1 MSELPRDPDQAGRIG
16 KRTWEIDDSDAEL
29 DLDNDSQPGRA
40 ADGFADGTDDDA
52 DAVSDRDDTDEDA
65 ALPTSYGHPRR
76 EPEDTEQDDD
86 PVADAP
92 VRPGRSAGSPVSAPR
107 PSGSPVSAPRPTRTQ
122 LPASTP
128 TGTPQPA
135 TGPAPRP
142 QQGTRPQ
149 PRVNPEQTPGVR
161 PPQPTE
167 HSAPLPEEQAQG
179 EVSAGD
185 LIQRLATNDD
195 GAKATHGW
203 RKAFGLG
210 PSAKE
215 RDEMRD
221 LADAKTVF
229 SRPVTIMIANPKGG
243 AGKTPTSLLLA
254 AAFGLARGG
263 GVVAWDNNE
272 LRGTMPD
279 RSESIHRR
287 NVRDLLAN
295 IDELRQP
302 YSQFTDL
309 AQFLNHQSQG
319 TFYTLGSA
327 SNSIEVVSKTDFE
340 LIHDIFSRYFQVIVV
355 DTGNNEAAPNWLAA
369 ARVADCLVVPTKW
382 RKDSLIPAAR
392 MLETLQT
399 VNPGLLER
407 TVIAATNGPA
417 DSRAEVKANGAGW
430 FGSSH
435 PIVEIPVDPHIAD
448 GGVIKHSGLK
458 PATQRAALRLAAEV
472 SRRLI
477 QVASKE

>member
-1 MSELPRDPDQAGRIG
+1 
-16 KRTWEIDDSDAEL
+16 
-29 DLDNDSQPGRA
+29 
-40 ADGFADGTDDDA
+40 
-52 DAVSDRDDTDEDA
+52 
-65 ALPTSYGHPRR
+65 
-76 EPEDTEQDDD
+76 
-86 PVADAP
+86 
-92 VRPGRSAGSPVSAPR
+92 
-107 PSGSPVSAPRPTRTQ
+107 
-122 LPASTP
+122 
-128 TGTPQPA
+128 
-135 TGPAPRP
+135 
-142 QQGTRPQ
+142 
-149 PRVNPEQTPGVR
+149 
-161 PPQPTE
+161 
-167 HSAPLPEEQAQG
+167 
-179 EVSAGD
+179 
-185 LIQRLATNDD
+185 
-195 GAKATHGW
+195 
-203 RKAFGLG
+203 
-210 PSAKE
+210 
-215 RDEMRD
+215 
-221 LADAKTVF
+221 
-229 SRPVTIMIANPKGG
+229 
-243 AGKTPTSLLLA
+243 
-254 AAFGLARGG
+254 
-263 GVVAWDNNE
+263 
-272 LRGTMPD
+272 MPD

-327 SNSIEVVSKTDFE
+327 SNSVEVVSKTDFE

-399 VNPGLLER
+399 VNPGGLLER

-417 DSRAEVKANGAGW
+417 DSRADVKSSGAGW

-448 GGVIKHSGLK
+448 GGVIKYASLK

-477 QVASKE
+477 QVANKE